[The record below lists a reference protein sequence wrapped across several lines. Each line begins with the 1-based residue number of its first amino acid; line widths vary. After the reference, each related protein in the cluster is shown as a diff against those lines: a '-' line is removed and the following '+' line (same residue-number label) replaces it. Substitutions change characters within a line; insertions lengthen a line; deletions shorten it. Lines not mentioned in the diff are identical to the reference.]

1 MLFEREEMPL
11 SSPGTYALRDIQ
23 VSICR
28 KEALSIFVTAGKTPV
43 TKIRLR
49 WLFPSGLHGTVL
61 GDAWERS
68 YGDLCWQTMLPYK
81 TLPWYFLLKNE
92 EGTFGYGV
100 KVRPKALCS
109 WQVDPSGITLWLD
122 LRCGGDGVLLSG
134 RTLCAAEVVSSF
146 SQETS
151 FTAACLFL
159 DKLCQDSLLPPFPV
173 YGSNNWYYAYG
184 KSSRKDILADAAF
197 LASLTKGSPA
207 KPTLVIDDGWQ
218 ERRLGPDGSLRSDY
232 NGGPWKPNSL
242 YGDMKSLAEAI
253 SEKGIYPGIWVRL
266 LLDERSEL
274 PQSLRL
280 PHTGALDP
288 SCQEVL
294 NLIQEEIRILGE
306 WGYKVLKHDF
316 STFDIF
322 GRWGFSMD
330 TEMAK
335 AGWHFKDQSRTSAEI
350 ILSLYSAILEAAKPY
365 GMLILGCNT
374 IGHLGAG
381 LMHLNR
387 TGDDTSGL
395 LWERSLR
402 MGVNTLAFRLPQHN
416 RFYAIDA
423 DCLGITPIL
432 PWEHNRKWG
441 KLLAASGTPLFFSC
455 KPGTLDARQE
465 AELSALLLENASAQ
479 LSRGSCRPLDWEETP
494 LPMHWHAGD
503 ETLTFPWYEK
513 AGLTAGSVTPAWDEL
528 FPHEASYKL

>member
-1 MLFEREEMPL
+1 
-11 SSPGTYALRDIQ
+11 TYTLRDIQ
-23 VSICR
+23 VRISLE
-28 KEALSIFVTAGKTPV
+28 EALLRIFVTAESSPV

-49 WLFPSGLHGTVL
+49 WLFPEGLHGTVL

-81 TLPWYFLLKNE
+81 THPWYFLLKNE
-92 EGTFGYGV
+92 EGTYGYGV

-109 WQVDPSGITLWLD
+109 WQIDPSGITLWLD
-122 LRCGGDGVLLSG
+122 LRSGGDGVLLSG

-146 SQETS
+146 SPADS
-151 FTAACLFL
+151 FTATCQFL
-159 DKLCQDSLLPPFPV
+159 ETLCTDPLLPPFPV

-184 KSSRKDILADAAF
+184 KSSQEEILADADF
-197 LASLTKGSPA
+197 LSRLTQGCPA
-207 KPTLVIDDGWQ
+207 RPTLVIDDGWQ
-218 ERRLGPDGSLRSDY
+218 ERRLLPDGSLRSDY
-232 NGGPWKPNSL
+232 NGGPWVPNPRF
-242 YGDMKSLAEAI
+242 GDMKSLAEAI
-253 SEKGIYPGIWVRL
+253 SKKGIYPGIWVRL
-266 LLDERSEL
+266 LQDERNEI

-288 SCQEVL
+288 SCPEVL
-294 NLIQEEIRILGE
+294 DLIQKDIRTLGE

-350 ILSLYSAILEAAKPY
+350 ILALYTAILEAAEPY

-402 MGVNTLAFRLPQHN
+402 MGVNTLAFRLPQHG

-423 DCLGITPIL
+423 DCLGITSIL

-441 KLLAASGTPLFFSC
+441 KLLASSGTPLFFSC
-455 KPGTLDARQE
+455 KPDTLEPGQE
-465 AELSALLLENASAQ
+465 AELRSFLLENAASQ
-479 LSRGSCRPLDWEETP
+479 LSCQTVQPLDWEETP
-494 LPMHWHAGD
+494 LPMHWKAGD
-503 ETLTFPWYEK
+503 EALTFPWYEK
-513 AGLTAGSVTPAWDEL
+513 AGLTAGSVTPAWDDL
-528 FPHEASYKL
+528 FPQEAQLKL